1 MTRTTRLAPGP
12 LVTAVVAAGALAAVA
27 VVAIAIAPNGPGL
40 SVDSASY
47 ELAANSFDGAR
58 ALVPLVLND
67 IFPPGYPAT
76 IAAAQTVTPEAR
88 DAAVLVNQVALAA
101 TVCLVAAIVWW
112 SRRDRDSGLSRAV
125 VPVVAAGL
133 VATAPAMLRWTGYVM
148 AEQLSIALT
157 MVAVGAAARALD
169 GPRAWL
175 VTAAVAA
182 GAAGVVRH
190 GALSVVA
197 AVVLAVL
204 LASRGSWRARV
215 AQAGATAVLAG
226 TTWLAGSWILLGR
239 RPGSGRA
246 LAWHPPGWGDAIDA
260 LDTLAAYW
268 VLDVVPTALAR
279 AIVALALMAGV
290 GATVLAMR
298 RTSSPTAW
306 HPVALVAGLAA
317 IGHVLALI
325 ASKAWVDDAIVA
337 DDRLLLPLLPLV
349 VVTVAT
355 WVPLPR
361 SRPLALTALGV
372 VAVVAAA
379 QLEGTAEWVR
389 ESRRDGIEYGAR
401 RFADSPTLSATRS
414 LPADIVVWSN
424 EVALLSLRADRQSF
438 PVPVPI
444 DNYSGRAEPTYEADL
459 VALAG
464 AIDDGAVAVYVDAF
478 PDGRRA
484 QVDDLL
490 AVDPDLPV
498 ERFADGAIVGEAA
511 P

>member
-1 MTRTTRLAPGP
+1 MTRAPRLAPGP
-12 LVTAVVAAGALAAVA
+12 LVAVAVAVGALAAVA
-27 VVAIAIAPNGPGL
+27 VVAIGIAPNGPGL

-47 ELAANSFDGAR
+47 ELAADSFDGAR

-76 IAAAQTVTPEAR
+76 IAAAQTVAPEAR
-88 DAAVLVNQVALAA
+88 DAAVLVNQLALMA
-101 TVCLVAAIVWW
+101 TIGLVAAIVWW
-112 SRRDRDSGLSRAV
+112 GRRDLESGLSRAV
-125 VPVVAAGL
+125 VPVVAAAL
-133 VATAPAMLRWTGYVM
+133 VATAPAMARWTGYVM

-157 MVAVGAAARALD
+157 MLAVGAAARALD
-169 GPRAWL
+169 GPRWWL

-204 LASRGSWRARV
+204 LAGRGSWRARA

-226 TTWLAGSWILLGR
+226 TTWLASSWILLGR

-246 LAWHPPGWGDAIDA
+246 LAWHPPGWSDAVDA
-260 LDTLAAYW
+260 LDTLAGYW
-268 VLDVVPTALAR
+268 VLDVVPTAVAR
-279 AIVALALMAGV
+279 TLVALALAGGL
-290 GATVLAMR
+290 GAVVVAVR
-298 RTSSPTAW
+298 RRPSPAAW
-306 HPVALVAGLAA
+306 RPVPLVAGLAA
-317 IGHVLALI
+317 IAHLAALI

-349 VVTVAT
+349 VVAVAA
-355 WVPLPR
+355 WVPLPP
-361 SRPLALTALGV
+361 SRPLAAAAVGV
-372 VAVVAAA
+372 VALVAVA
-379 QLEGTAEWVR
+379 QIEGTVAWVR

-401 RFADSPTLSATRS
+401 RFAESPTLAATRA
-414 LPADIVVWSN
+414 LPADRVVWSN

-438 PVPVPI
+438 PVPVRI
-444 DNYSGRAEPTYEADL
+444 DNYSGRAEPTYAADL
-459 VALAG
+459 AALA
-464 AIDDGAVAVYVDAF
+464 AAVDDGAIVVFVDAF

-484 QVDDLL
+484 QLDDIL
-490 AVDPDLPV
+490 AIDPDLPV
-498 ERFADGAIVGEAA
+498 ERFADGAIVGESA